1 MHVKGDIDKW
11 PSICEKE
18 TINGREEEER
28 SGGLPG
34 N

>member
-1 MHVKGDIDKW
+1 MHIKGDKW
-11 PSICEKE
+11 PNICEKE